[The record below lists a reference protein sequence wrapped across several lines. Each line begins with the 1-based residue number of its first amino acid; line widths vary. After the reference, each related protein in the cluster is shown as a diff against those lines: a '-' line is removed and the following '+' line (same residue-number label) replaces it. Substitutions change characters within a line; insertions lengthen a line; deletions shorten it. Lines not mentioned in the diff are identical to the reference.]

1 MTAVEWG
8 AAAPVL
14 ALLGAAFACVACDL
28 FFPRSRERGAPEL
41 ITYAGLVAAMLFSW
55 GLQGGVAFGGSLV
68 ADGLARFVTMAVLV
82 ATMLAAV
89 ASADALSARRILL
102 PEYFALLLSAAAGM
116 ILLAMSQDLITMFL
130 SVEILSLALYVL
142 CGITR
147 QDPRSNESA
156 MKYFVLGSFATG
168 FLLYGMTLI
177 YAASGSVFLETMA
190 LRLPGIS
197 TSLTLAGIGLLIA
210 GFAFK
215 IGAAPF
221 HMWVPDV
228 YEGAPTPVTAFMS
241 VAVKTAAIGALVRL
255 LVAGLPGQEEGWGP
269 LIGGIAALTMI
280 VGNLGA
286 LAQRSVKRMLAWSSV
301 AHSGYALIGLAVA
314 AGPADG
320 RIAGEGPAAALFY
333 AAAYTVMTIGAFLFL
348 MFAGR
353 APTAVSPGR
362 EAETYDDLNGL
373 ARRRP
378 WSAALMTLLM
388 VSLAGIPPTAGFFGK
403 FTLFRAAV
411 NEGYG
416 LLAVLAVLTSV
427 VSAVYYLRVVVSMYM
442 KEPPA
447 SPERA
452 EETADRPDL
461 SAGLAVAV
469 SAVLTLYLG
478 LMPGPV
484 LEWARSAVDSLLR

>member
-1 MTAVEWG
+1 MNAVEWG
-8 AAAPVL
+8 VASPIL
-14 ALLGAAFACVACDL
+14 ALLGAAFAVVAVDL
-28 FFPRSRERGAPEL
+28 FFPRSRERGLTEL
-41 ITYAGLVAAMLFSW
+41 ITYAGLVSAMLASW
-55 GLQGGVAFGGSLV
+55 MLEGGVAFNGALISDPLS
-68 ADGLARFVTMAVLV
+68 RFVTMAVLV
-82 ATMLAAV
+82 AAMLATI
-89 ASADALSARRILL
+89 ASADALAARRVPL

-116 ILLAMSQDLITMFL
+116 VLLAMSHDLITMFL
-130 SVEILSLALYVL
+130 SVEILSLALYIL

-177 YAASGSVFLETMA
+177 YGASGSVFLEGMA
-190 LRLPGIS
+190 LKLPGLPS
-197 TSLTLAGIGLLIA
+197 AMVLAGLGLLLA

-241 VAVKTAAIGALVRL
+241 VAVKTAALGALLRL
-255 LVAGLPGQEEGWGP
+255 LVSGLPGQEEGWGP

-286 LAQRSVKRMLAWSSV
+286 LGQKSVKRMLAWSSV
-301 AHSGYALIGLAVA
+301 AHAGYALIGLAVA
-314 AGPADG
+314 GEGADG
-320 RIAGEGPAAALFY
+320 RIASAAGPAASLFY

-353 APTAVSPGR
+353 APSAASPGR

-373 ARRRP
+373 GRRRP
-378 WSAALMTLLM
+378 WAAAMMTALM
-388 VSLAGIPPTAGFFGK
+388 VSLAGIPPTSGFFGK

-411 NEGYG
+411 DADQAI
-416 LLAVLAVLTSV
+416 LAILAVVTTM
-427 VSAVYYLRVVVSMYM
+427 VSAAYYLRVIVAMYM
-442 KEPPA
+442 KDAPA
-447 SPERA
+447 SQ
-452 EETADRPDL
+452 ADSESAGSPDL

-469 SAVLTLYLG
+469 SAALTLYLG
-478 LMPGPV
+478 LMPGAV
-484 LEWARSAVDSLLR
+484 LEWARQAVASLL